1 MKRIEICIGLSV
13 FALSAKSQVKESQP
27 NIIYIIMDDLG
38 YGDIGCYGSRKIE
51 TPNIDR
57 LCKDGISFTQHYT
70 GSPVS
75 APARCVLMT
84 GMHSGHAQIRAN
96 DEMAYR
102 GAIMNYDSMYVH
114 PNLEGQYPLKANTMT
129 IGRMMQQAGY
139 VTGCYGKWGLGA
151 PGSEGT
157 PNKQGFDSF
166 YGYNCQRQAHSYY
179 PAFLYKDEDRVYLNN
194 KVLDPHTARLDPGTD
209 PRDEASYAK
218 FSQKEYAN
226 DLIFDELI

>member
-1 MKRIEICIGLSV
+1 MKRIEIYIGLSV

-38 YGDIGCYGSRKIE
+38 YGDIGCYGSGKIE

-114 PNLEGQYPLKANTMT
+114 SNLEGQYPLKANTMT

-139 VTGCYGKWGLGA
+139 ATGCYGNGGWVLRDRRVL
-151 PGSEGT
+151 PI
-157 PNKQGFDSF
+157 NRDSTVF
-166 YGYNCQRQAHSYY
+166 TDITASGKRTVTIRHFCIRM
-179 PAFLYKDEDRVYLNN
+179 KTVY
-194 KVLDPHTARLDPGTD
+194 
-209 PRDEASYAK
+209 
-218 FSQKEYAN
+218 
-226 DLIFDELI
+226 I

>member
-1 MKRIEICIGLSV
+1 
-13 FALSAKSQVKESQP
+13 
-27 NIIYIIMDDLG
+27 
-38 YGDIGCYGSRKIE
+38 
-51 TPNIDR
+51 
-57 LCKDGISFTQHYT
+57 
-70 GSPVS
+70 
-75 APARCVLMT
+75 MT

-166 YGYNCQRQAHSYY
+166 TDITASGKRTVTIRPFCIRM
-179 PAFLYKDEDRVYLNN
+179 KTVY
-194 KVLDPHTARLDPGTD
+194 
-209 PRDEASYAK
+209 
-218 FSQKEYAN
+218 
-226 DLIFDELI
+226 I

>member
-1 MKRIEICIGLSV
+1 MKRIEIYIGLSV
-13 FALSAKSQVKESQP
+13 FALSAKSQVKESRP
-27 NIIYIIMDDLG
+27 NVIYIIMDDLG
-38 YGDIGCYGSRKIE
+38 YGDIGCYGSEKIE

-57 LCKDGISFTQHYT
+57 LYKDGISFTQHYT

-114 PNLEGQYPLKANTMT
+114 PGLEGQYPLKAYTMT
-129 IGRMMQQAGY
+129 LGRMMQQAGY
-139 VTGCYGKWGLGA
+139 VTGCFGKWGLGA
-151 PGSEGT
+151 PGTEGT

-179 PAFLYKDEDRVYLNN
+179 PPFCIRMKTGYTWPMKCSILTRPSWMQEPTPVMKPPMPSSRRKSMPMIL
-194 KVLDPHTARLDPGTD
+194 
-209 PRDEASYAK
+209 
-218 FSQKEYAN
+218 FSMN
-226 DLIFDELI
+226 